1 MQRGR
6 YPIGDMNTNHDK
18 PLTGFEPAIKLL
30 QSHAFDL
37 LATRA
42 EGGEREKYQQK
53 PLTVEQ
59 NTAHNEQSILAHR
72 KE

>member
-1 MQRGR
+1 MGNMRTSHPAR
-6 YPIGDMNTNHDK
+6 AK
-18 PLTGFEPAIKLL
+18 PLTGFKPAHRSFAEISLN
-30 QSHAFDL
+30 H
-37 LATRA
+37 LATGA

-53 PLTVEQ
+53 PLTIHRET

>member
-1 MQRGR
+1 MGNMRTSHPAR
-6 YPIGDMNTNHDK
+6 AK
-18 PLTGFEPAIKLL
+18 PLTGFKPAHRSFAEISLN
-30 QSHAFDL
+30 H

>member
-1 MQRGR
+1 MGNMRTS
-6 YPIGDMNTNHDK
+6 YPTRAK

>member
-1 MQRGR
+1 
-6 YPIGDMNTNHDK
+6 MNTNHDNHDK
-18 PLTGFEPAIKLL
+18 PLTGFKPAHRSFAEICL
-30 QSHAFDL
+30 SR
-37 LATRA
+37 LATGA

-53 PLTVEQ
+53 PLTIHRET